1 MNISVTTVT
10 IIKWRGK
17 MICVTSLLLMVIK
30 FLNTFPFRA
39 RNEFLILAEA
49 ARATRYLY
57 ERVHWQR
64 GYMKNIFLE
73 IAYLHFGDRRWGCL
87 RDKTAE
93 ENPLNCD
100 ADLLALLFG
109 VSVKVVC
116 VWARRL
122 EIWLRSTQLKKN
134 ERMREKQI

>member
-1 MNISVTTVT
+1 
-10 IIKWRGK
+10 
-17 MICVTSLLLMVIK
+17 MICVTSLLLMVIQ
-30 FLNTFPFRA
+30 FLNTFPFSA

-49 ARATRYLY
+49 VRATRYLY

-73 IAYLHFGDRRWGCL
+73 IAYLHFGDRIRWGCL

-122 EIWLRSTQLKKN
+122 EIWLRSTRSIKKN
-134 ERMREKQI
+134 EREADLIQD